1 MSTLRDAA
9 ALLARATTV
18 ARSEPLVRA
27 LGFAGW
33 LPLPADAR
41 AAAGIDGVVTDT
53 RIAVG
58 PGQLRALGGRA
69 APADALGANIDE
81 IHHQRTFS
89 ALPVQSVE
97 VEFVVRTRSPQHI
110 HEVVTH
116 LTSEGFPARQV

>member
-41 AAAGIDGVVTDT
+41 AAAGIDGVVTDK
-53 RIAVG
+53 I
-58 PGQLRALGGRA
+58 GRA
-69 APADALGANIDE
+69 
-81 IHHQRTFS
+81 H
-89 ALPVQSVE
+89 V
-97 VEFVVRTRSPQHI
+97 
-110 HEVVTH
+110 
-116 LTSEGFPARQV
+116 